1 MKYLVGGPL
10 GPVLRVDHEQHV
22 RESCPKISPVSVVVS
37 AENKKYFLRKIEN
50 NFYLDD
56 FGV

>member
-1 MKYLVGGPL
+1 MVSWPL
-10 GPVLRVDHEQHV
+10 RPVLRVDHEQHV
-22 RESCPKISPVSVVVS
+22 RESCPEISPVSVVVS

-50 NFYLDD
+50 DFYLDD